1 MDVGQHRGPRMG
13 ELWLRDIVVG
23 EDVTKLAL
31 HWRSDQSA
39 REVGVPDKVVELAA
53 VGQQPPR

>member
-1 MDVGQHRGPRMG
+1 MGVGQHRGPQRG
-13 ELWLRDIVVG
+13 ELWLRAIVVG

-39 REVGVPDKVVELAA
+39 REAGVPDKVVELAS
-53 VGQQPPR
+53 VGHQPPR

>member
-1 MDVGQHRGPRMG
+1 MGVGQHRGPQMG
-13 ELWLRDIVVG
+13 ELWLRAILVG

-39 REVGVPDKVVELAA
+39 REAGFQDKVVELAT
-53 VGQQPPR
+53 VSHQPAR